1 MPIALRV
8 VSTDRALRDW
18 VVARGRTHLSD
29 WKAGV
34 GYTGDR
40 LGFLLSSDLPAAVK
54 VIRTA
59 GGSMT
64 GVRLAIRELVLFTIS
79 PQYLQLRKELSLML
93 PEQALAP
100 ILDLG

>member
-1 MPIALRV
+1 MV
-8 VSTDRALRDW
+8 GRARL
-18 VVARGRTHLSD
+18 HLSD

-54 VIRTA
+54 VVRAA
-59 GGSMT
+59 GGSTT

-79 PQYLQLRKELSLML
+79 PQYLQLRKELSLAL

-100 ILDLG
+100 IIDLG